1 MSNNSLE
8 QIMQRTAWFR
18 EARFGMFIHW
28 GLYSIAG
35 KGEWIRSHERLT
47 IEDYQPY
54 FENFCPTKYNPREW
68 AKWAKQA
75 GMKYMV
81 LTAKHHDGF
90 CLFDSAY
97 TDYKCTNTPIGKDLV
112 KEFVEAVRAEGLKVG
127 LYFSLID
134 WYHPDFPKYKD
145 LNHPM
150 RDNPVYADEKIN
162 FDNYL
167 NYMHAQVEEIVT
179 KYGKLDIL
187 WFDYSYEDLYGE
199 AWRATDL
206 IHLVRKHQPDVVIDN
221 RLETSGEGFGSI
233 VTEKIN
239 FYSGDFVSPE
249 QLVPHEGI
257 RNYKGEF
264 VPWELCLTMNN
275 HWAYHPTDVYYKSS
289 KTLIRKLVECVSKNG
304 NMILNVGPTALG
316 EINKESLSILKD
328 FGQWMEEHS
337 EAIYGNTYAG
347 LPKPEWGYY
356 TKKGNT
362 IYAHVLEQPIGP
374 LVLPGLDESQI
385 QYMSFLHDGSEV
397 KISKSW
403 TTKAYEG
410 VCFAQYGEIPHFT
423 YPLPNEIDSVI
434 KITLKGTEDENRK

>member
-1 MSNNSLE
+1 MKRNSLE
-8 QIMQRTAWFR
+8 EINKRTEWFR
-18 EARFGMFIHW
+18 QARFGMFVHW
-28 GLYSIAG
+28 GLYSIPG
-35 KGEWIRSHERLT
+35 QGEWIRSHQCLS

-54 FENFCPTKYNPREW
+54 FETFNPTKYQPR
-68 AKWAKQA
+68 KWARAAKEA
-75 GMKYMV
+75 GMQYVV

-97 TDYKCTNTPIGKDLV
+97 TDYKATNTPAGRDLV
-112 KEFVEAVRAEGLKVG
+112 AEFVEAVREEGLRIG

-150 RDNPVYADEKIN
+150 RGNPAFADEEIN
-162 FDNYL
+162 FDRYL
-167 NYMHAQVEEIVT
+167 DYMHKQVEEVVT

-187 WFDYSYEDLYGE
+187 WFDYSYEDLFGE
-199 AWRATDL
+199 AWRASDL
-206 IHLVRKHQPDVVIDN
+206 VKLVRKHQPDVIMDN

-233 VTEKIN
+233 VTDTITE
-239 FYSGDFVSPE
+239 YSGDFVSPE

-275 HWAYHPTDVYYKSS
+275 NWSYNPTDHLYKSS
-289 KTLIRKLVECVSKNG
+289 ATLIRKLVECVSKNG

-316 EINKESLSILKD
+316 EINSESMAILKD
-328 FGQWMEEHS
+328 FGQWMAAHS
-337 EAIYGNTYAG
+337 EAIYGNGYAN

-356 TKKGNT
+356 TKKGST
-362 IYAHVLEQPIGP
+362 LYAHVLEQPIGP
-374 LVLPGLDESQI
+374 LALTGVEESRI
-385 QYMSFLHDGSEV
+385 KNMTFLHDGSEV

-403 TTKAYEG
+403 TTNAYEG
-410 VCFAQYGEIPHFT
+410 LCFAQYGQVPHFT
-423 YPLPNEIDSVI
+423 YPLPNPIDSVI
-434 KITLKGTEDENRK
+434 KIELKE